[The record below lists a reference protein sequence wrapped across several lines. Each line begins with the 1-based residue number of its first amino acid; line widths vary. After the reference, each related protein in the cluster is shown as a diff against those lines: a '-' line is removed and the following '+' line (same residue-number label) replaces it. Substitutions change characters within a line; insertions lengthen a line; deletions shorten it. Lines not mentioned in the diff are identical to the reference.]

1 MKCTVCNNEFDEKD
15 LVKGY
20 TVRPALARLIKEE
33 HPDWNDQSYIC
44 KEDLRRYRERYLSQL
59 VKMRGSRYKGAE
71 ERVIKA
77 ITENSII
84 TSETNRGGE
93 EPLSLGDRVADSV
106 AKFGGSWK
114 FIISFVVVLL
124 IWITINVISLFTQPF
139 DPYPFI
145 LLNLILSCLAAVQAP
160 VIMMSQNRQEAK
172 DRQRA
177 EDDYKVNLKSELEI
191 KVLDEKIDHLMQDQR
206 ELLEEV
212 ERLHRESLALMREK
226 AAQERHE

>member
-1 MKCTVCNNEFDEKD
+1 M
-15 LVKGY
+15 KGY